1 MIPNN
6 TAAQTGTGIEYVAEL
21 RDISSPN
28 PQVRRLT
35 DPAEA
40 ARLVQQETLDR
51 IDAIIQAQSGT
62 PVILL
67 SGGVDSILVA
77 AAAVQLGVRPHAI
90 TVISDTATDGAN
102 AAAAASALG
111 LPHEV
116 ISLTDDLV
124 AGLAR
129 ESVARLGLPELWEV
143 SYAVPLLATTQVL
156 NRLGSVGPILM
167 GSGADAIFAG
177 GRQLRNP
184 VDSPEAVIEMDAA
197 IRKESAG
204 NFVYDRLIPDFYP
217 RVMGE
222 YADRIT
228 LVFQTLRFWELAE
241 TFAPPVLYGVR
252 EGVAVD
258 KLCVRIACEG
268 LLPEPVRQ
276 IAWAKKS
283 AIQRS
288 AGIMDAL
295 AGAARKKAAALP
307 GAQTYTDPMTEEW
320 EAVAT
325 RLFLALLANERSDA

>member
-6 TAAQTGTGIEYVAEL
+6 TADQTGIGIEYVAEL

-28 PQVRRLT
+28 PQMRRLT
-35 DPAEA
+35 DPIEA
-40 ARLVQQETLDR
+40 ARLVQRETLDR
-51 IDAIIQAQSGT
+51 LDAIFRAQSGP
-62 PVILL
+62 PVLLL

-77 AAAVQLGVRPHAI
+77 AAAVRLGVRPHAI
-90 TVISDTATDGAN
+90 TVVSDTGTDEAN
-102 AAAAASALG
+102 ATAAASALG
-111 LPHEV
+111 LPHDV
-116 ISLTDDLV
+116 ISLTDDTV
-124 AGLAR
+124 AGLAS
-129 ESVARLGLPELWEV
+129 ESVSRLGLPELWEV
-143 SYAVPLLATTQVL
+143 SYAVPLLATTEVL
-156 NRLGSVGPILM
+156 DRLGPVGSILM

-177 GRQLRNP
+177 GRQLRNSI
-184 VDSPEAVIEMDAA
+184 DSPEAVAEMDAA

-241 TFAPPVLYGVR
+241 AFAPPALYGVR
-252 EGVAVD
+252 DDVTVD
-258 KLCVRIACEG
+258 KLCVRLACEG
-268 LLPEPVRQ
+268 LLPESVQQ

-307 GAQTYTDPMTEEW
+307 GAQTYTDPMTEQW

-325 RLFLALLANERSDA
+325 RLFLALLASERSNA

>member
-1 MIPNN
+1 VIPHN
-6 TAAQTGTGIEYVAEL
+6 TADQTGSGIEYVAEL
-21 RDISSPN
+21 RDIGSPN
-28 PQVRRLT
+28 PQIRQLT
-35 DPAEA
+35 DPFEA
-40 ARLVQQETLDR
+40 ARLVQRETLDR
-51 IDAIIQAQSGT
+51 LSAIFRAQSGT
-62 PVILL
+62 PVVLL

-90 TVISDTATDGAN
+90 TVVSDTATDGAN
-102 AAAAASALG
+102 ATAAASALG
-111 LPHEV
+111 LAHDV
-116 ISLTDDLV
+116 ISLTDDTV

-129 ESVARLGLPELWEV
+129 ESVTRLGLPELWEV

-156 NRLGSVGPILM
+156 DRLDSVGPILM

-184 VDSPEAVIEMDAA
+184 VGSPEAVVEMDAA

-228 LVFQTLRFWELAE
+228 LVFQTARFWELAE
-241 TFAPPVLYGVR
+241 TFAPPAMYGVR
-252 EGVAVD
+252 DDVTVD

-268 LLPEPVRQ
+268 LLPESVQQ

-325 RLFLALLANERSDA
+325 RLFLALLASERSNA